1 MTILTV
7 VGARPQFVKAA
18 VVSRAMKQFSN
29 IKEVI
34 VHTGQHFDANMSDIF
49 FEEMEIPK
57 PDYNLDVNGL
67 NHGAMTGQMLEK
79 IEAII
84 LKEKPDWVLVYGDT
98 NSTLAG
104 ALAAA
109 KLHVKVA
116 HVEAGLR
123 SFNMAMPEEINR
135 ILTDRIS
142 AILFAPTDQAVENLK
157 NEGFEKF
164 PIHIVRTG
172 DVMLDAAIF
181 YQKGEGRKEKDEK
194 SSFGGGC
201 TAVAVSG
208 QAESVGV
215 ERLGRSLS
223 RTEVSREARRCSLY
237 SKFKIQNSKI
247 LTTLHRAEN
256 TDTPEKLHSIFSA
269 LEKIAEKYGM
279 ILPLHPRTKKKLE
292 DMQYD
297 FEKSHI
303 HFIEPVGYL
312 EMIALL
318 SNCSLVMTDSGGLQK
333 EAYFFKK
340 PCVTLREETEWVE
353 LVNAGC
359 NTLVGSDTNKIINA
373 VEKMILL
380 PESNFNQ
387 NLYGDGNAGKEIVET
402 LLHYN

>member
-1 MTILTV
+1 
-7 VGARPQFVKAA
+7 
-18 VVSRAMKQFSN
+18 MKQFSN